1 MMKRRPVEI
10 DQVSWG
16 GKEGGRDSG
25 RGVGTWREVSW
36 REGRTGTSSGIGM
49 ERGVNE
55 ALPVGKTRREGGRM
69 EVESGGE
76 GKKWANIHFQ
86 KSKIKCCQI
95 ILETSAASRKF
106 KVLLVGGNSFAVFL
120 FKKGSGGQR

>member
-1 MMKRRPVEI
+1 MFFKYSQLSTEVYEYLYLQRHIIRGFYLDRRAQEDVSKKMMKRRPVEI

-25 RGVGTWREVSW
+25 RGVGAWREVSW

-76 GKKWANIHFQ
+76 GK
-86 KSKIKCCQI
+86 
-95 ILETSAASRKF
+95 R
-106 KVLLVGGNSFAVFL
+106 
-120 FKKGSGGQR
+120 